1 MQLVLI
7 CKENHN
13 NIDNVVQDKVTNFG
27 IKQNVEDL
35 LKLLKAL
42 SVAVDKIQENNYMIA
57 AAVHI
62 WEILEKD
69 LMDEKLVKMCMK
81 IFSHHYNHTLSS
93 PYVLGYLMDPH

>member
-1 MQLVLI
+1 MI
-7 CKENHN
+7 
-13 NIDNVVQDKVTNFG
+13 NFG
-27 IKQNVEDL
+27 IKQNVEDIL
-35 LKLLKAL
+35 NHLKAL
-42 SVAVDKIQENNYMIA
+42 SIAVDKIQKKNCTIA

-93 PYVLGYLMDPH
+93 PYVLDYLMDPH